1 MATRPAANNGLGF
14 SFALAHGELEKIER
28 FLTILPDSPAVYS
41 EWKRLVV
48 RHGVLG
54 SKVHD
59 ARLVATMN
67 VHGIRRTLTFNTDD
81 FARYDVE
88 AVHPSSLLT

>member
-1 MATRPAANNGLGF
+1 VANNGLGF
-14 SFALAHGELEKIER
+14 SVGIALGELEKIER
-28 FLTILPDSPAVYS
+28 FLTVLPDSPAVYVK
-41 EWKRLVV
+41 WKRLVV

-59 ARLVATMN
+59 ARLAATMN
-67 VHGIRRTLTFNTDD
+67 VHGIRRILTFNTDD
-81 FARYDVE
+81 FSRYDVE